1 LAKLTSKELS
11 LLEDNL
17 RHEQLMVQKFS
28 LYANQATDP
37 EVKNLCQ
44 NLRDMHQQHLNT
56 LMQQLNQATPMK

>member
-1 LAKLTSKELS
+1 LAKITSKELS

-17 RHEQLMVQKFS
+17 RHEQLMVQKFN

-44 NLRDMHQQHLNT
+44 NLRDMHQLHLKT
-56 LMQQLNQATPMK
+56 LMQQLNQATSMK